1 MKGDD
6 MNKDGKP
13 RFQWVWLG
21 IIGIFIA
28 LVDAVGAS
36 NQNGAA
42 VVAIIGFAVVCFS
55 AYMFWK

>member
-1 MKGDD
+1 